1 MFKQKVSI
9 INYSLGPCASGNNF
23 VVPSI
28 FNELLLDIDDDGVI
42 TRCSDVNY
50 LFHQMHLDKLNPIS
64 LQYYVDQLRAPSG
77 PNYFANFTDEQI
89 FATIKSRYCNTFS
102 DVKRYLDNCM
112 AETDQAKEYK
122 RQLDEQVKEMRLN
135 SKKKKWLDDWFEKLK
150 NRATD
155 SE

>member
-1 MFKQKVSI
+1 MFKQKSSI
-9 INYSLGPCASGNNF
+9 INYLLGPCASGVNF

-28 FNELLLDIDDDGVI
+28 FSDLLVDIDDEGTI

-50 LFHQMHLDKLNPIS
+50 LFHQMHLDKLNPTS
-64 LQYYVDQLRAPSG
+64 LQYYIDKLRAPSG
-77 PNYFANFTDEQI
+77 PDYFANFTDEQI

-112 AETDQAKEYK
+112 AETEQAKEYK
-122 RQLDEQVKEMRLN
+122 KQLDDQVKEMRLN
-135 SKKKKWLDDWFEKLK
+135 SKKKKWLDDWIEKLK